1 MYPPDTAVPW
11 IDQLIHRTQIETKDL
26 LEHAATHRTDWRS
39 TVAVRTLAWCDWR
52 AESPPESTVRLALV
66 TAGVRAPQPQLEVHH
81 NGVLVAPV
89 DLGYEDI
96 KLALDYDGQ
105 WHADKDQLTRDRRR
119 IRSLNAAGWYVYP
132 ITRDDLH
139 NLDRLVETIRHL
151 IESRERLL

>member
-1 MYPPDTAVPW
+1 MYPPDPRFRGSTSSFTALRSRRRICSNTRRRTGPTGVP
-11 IDQLIHRTQIETKDL
+11 R
-26 LEHAATHRTDWRS
+26 WRS
-39 TVAVRTLAWCDWR
+39 GHWR
-52 AESPPESTVRLALV
+52 GATGEPSHRPNRRSGWALV

-96 KLALDYDGQ
+96 KLALDNDGQ
-105 WHADKDQLTRDRRR
+105 WHADKDQLSRDRRR
-119 IRSLNAAGWYVYP
+119 IRSLNAAGWYVNP

-139 NLDRLVETIRHL
+139 NLDRLVETMRHL